1 LEVIGRRV
9 EIHMFRKRLASLL
22 AAELTRTG
30 EAPGVIKP
38 FTITRFYENRPV
50 DEKAS
55 AGTAH

>member
-1 LEVIGRRV
+1 
-9 EIHMFRKRLASLL
+9 MFRKRLASLL